1 MTFPVFHLL
10 SSGIMELHRFVI
22 CGSSML
28 PNLKNGQEVALFG
41 RPEDV
46 TRESIVAF
54 GNPETGEVSV
64 KREVALTGG

>member
-1 MTFPVFHLL
+1 
-10 SSGIMELHRFVI
+10 
-22 CGSSML
+22 ML